1 MKKQLAVIILIT
13 YSFAQVSVSS
23 INDIANKELDKIRKE
38 LKDEKEFD
46 SKETDLEIN
55 QDFQTV
61 EINPES
67 KKLDNLEVESD
78 FFGYDFFKKQINF
91 FDNIPTP
98 SNFKLGAGDE
108 IIISLWGETNFRK
121 TYTINKEGLIYFEN
135 VGFINLSNKSLSEA
149 ENVLTEELA
158 KIYST
163 LKDANNP
170 TRLMVELD
178 KLKSINVYFT
188 GLVQNPGINL
198 IHPFSDVY
206 SALVQAGGI
215 KEEGSLRKVEIIRS
229 NKILTTV
236 DFYSFFVDGVNSFSD
251 IKLIDGDVIHV
262 PALTSRSQIEGG
274 VVNPGFYELLDSN
287 SLSDLLKYASGL
299 KADASNKVI
308 ISTILS
314 ANERQSDDSA
324 KSSLIT
330 DLSDASKI
338 FLNNGS
344 LVTILPIADND
355 TDVTVFGQVT
365 FPGDYPAFR
374 IAKSSDN
381 QAILHNTN
389 LREVLDLAGGFEDP
403 IFRKTINDNI
413 VVLRLD
419 EKEFYGKE
427 FNINYKDASNFIL
440 NVNDKIFVYQ
450 NPNYFN
456 DFSYTIDG
464 EVNKP
469 GTYPLREG
477 LTLGD
482 AIKLAGGVTEIGSIN
497 SLTVSKDLL
506 RIDENGD
513 EILETELVANIDLE
527 FVIADK
533 NRITILPKTNVVRV
547 SGNVYNP
554 GLISHQSGRG
564 MSMANA
570 IELAGG
576 YKPNSLKKRA
586 YVVRA
591 NGEIDK
597 ANIFRGRTKRVYPGD
612 SIFVPL
618 DPNPDEFDIT
628 SFIADLSTTLANIA
642 AILLIADNN

>member
-1 MKKQLAVIILIT
+1 M
-13 YSFAQVSVSS
+13 
-23 INDIANKELDKIRKE
+23 
-38 LKDEKEFD
+38 
-46 SKETDLEIN
+46 
-55 QDFQTV
+55 
-61 EINPES
+61 
-67 KKLDNLEVESD
+67 
-78 FFGYDFFKKQINF
+78 
-91 FDNIPTP
+91 
-98 SNFKLGAGDE
+98 
-108 IIISLWGETNFRK
+108 
-121 TYTINKEGLIYFEN
+121 
-135 VGFINLSNKSLSEA
+135 
-149 ENVLTEELA
+149 
-158 KIYST
+158 
-163 LKDANNP
+163 
-170 TRLMVELD
+170 
-178 KLKSINVYFT
+178 
-188 GLVQNPGINL
+188 
-198 IHPFSDVY
+198 
-206 SALVQAGGI
+206 
-215 KEEGSLRKVEIIRS
+215 
-229 NKILTTV
+229 
-236 DFYSFFVDGVNSFSD
+236 
-251 IKLIDGDVIHV
+251 
-262 PALTSRSQIEGG
+262 
-274 VVNPGFYELLDSN
+274 
-287 SLSDLLKYASGL
+287 
-299 KADASNKVI
+299 
-308 ISTILS
+308 
-314 ANERQSDDSA
+314 
-324 KSSLIT
+324 
-330 DLSDASKI
+330 
-338 FLNNGS
+338 
-344 LVTILPIADND
+344 
-355 TDVTVFGQVT
+355 TVFGQVT

-381 QAILHNTN
+381 QTILQNTN

-403 IFRKTINDNI
+403 VFRKTINDNI
-413 VVLRLD
+413 VILRLD

-464 EVNKP
+464 EINKP

-533 NRITILPKTNVVRV
+533 NKITILPKTNVVRV